1 MDYVEVGALVVASDV
16 VGFAGAA
23 LGEDLADGGAVVADV
38 EPVADLEAVAV
49 DGEGLAGLEGVRE
62 HEGDEF
68 FGELEGAVVVGAVG
82 DEGGE
87 AVGVVPGAD
96 EVVGGGFGG
105 GVGGVGGVG
114 GLLVEGGVRGGE
126 GAVDLVGGDVEE
138 AEGFLGFG
146 GEGGV
151 VGAGGLE
158 EGEGSVD
165 VGAEEGFGAGDGAVY
180 VGLGGEVDDGAGA
193 VVSEERG
200 DEGGVALMSPW
211 TKVWAGLLVREARLA
226 RFPA

>member
-1 MDYVEVGALVVASDV
+1 M
-16 VGFAGAA
+16 
-23 LGEDLADGGAVVADV
+23 VADE

-49 DGEGLAGLEGVRE
+49 DRERLGLQGVRE

-68 FGELEGAVVVGAVG
+68 FGELQGAVVVGAVG

-96 EVVGGGFGG
+96 EMVGGGLGG
-105 GVGGVGGVG
+105 GVGGVGSVG
-114 GLLVEGGVRGGE
+114 GEFVEGGGGGGE

-138 AEGFLGFG
+138 AEGLLGFG

-151 VGAGGLE
+151 VGARGLE

-165 VGAEEGFGAGDGAVY
+165 VGAEKASGPAMERSTWDSAAKWTMAEG
-180 VGLGGEVDDGAGA
+180 
-193 VVSEERG
+193 RC
-200 DEGGVALMSPW
+200 
-211 TKVWAGLLVREARLA
+211 
-226 RFPA
+226 